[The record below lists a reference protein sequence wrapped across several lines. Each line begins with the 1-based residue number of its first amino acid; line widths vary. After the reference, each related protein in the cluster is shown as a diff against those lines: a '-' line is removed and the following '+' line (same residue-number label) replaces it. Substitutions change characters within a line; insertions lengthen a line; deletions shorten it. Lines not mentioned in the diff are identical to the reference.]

1 MEDLLFSPEPTSQ
14 WIQGANLQPGA
25 ENIKS
30 CVCLITVAN
39 AGSFQLRKVAVNLA
53 AAKQKC
59 EENCPNIQT
68 AHLVT

>member
-1 MEDLLFSPEPTSQ
+1 MFSPEPTSQ
-14 WIQGANLQPGA
+14 WIQRADLQSGS

-30 CVCLITVAN
+30 CVCLIIVAI
-39 AGSFQLRKVAVNLA
+39 AGSFQFRKVAIDLA
-53 AAKQKC
+53 VAKQKC